1 MSRKHCFKST
11 LGQNTFDRCVL
22 DCESDCLLSSLAVML
37 AGDLALFEHDRRTEK
52 DSNESKGGE
61 RNERNHEDGHR
72 SLLSFNSEAMRPRQR

>member
-1 MSRKHCFKST
+1 MSRKHCVKST

-22 DCESDCLLSSLAVML
+22 DRESDCLLSSLAVML

-61 RNERNHEDGHR
+61 RNECNHKDGHG